1 MIRDF
6 SEMAKNELNTQI
18 DEVKPVGIWEE
29 IMDSVCDLGLHLQSG
44 MGFLRIENYV
54 NDVKKY
60 HRKILDKNNI
70 SKAQLEVIF
79 QEIKE
84 IDETYTSILAMLNEE
99 FRKDIA
105 YLKKLANIIAIGQGI
120 DVRQECLTLKIQA
133 ETRGNIFI
141 KALYS
146 MWANNLQI
154 PIQEQY
160 YRQIETYMYQEIAGL
175 GRDVIQLNHEK
186 DKKRQEGVVE
196 VYRKLYPESAQ
207 KFKDL
212 FDSAQGDGF
221 SEFDRVNIIY
231 IVISAD
237 EPGRTLFLDSMDTL
251 SFGRVDGSASNQY
264 VYGDNKIDLNVA
276 DSLYYCS
283 KGPYNT
289 FFHETG
295 HAIDYQAGKGAYF
308 SISYQQGTNNET
320 ICQDVYTVIGDR
332 IVNISS
338 QMNIQLTEVMKENIL
353 NSIRNQDAASLS
365 ATEKRICQEVEKQ
378 LKKELSSVSSTAFVQ
393 NPNTGKQEGV
403 MINSGISDVYGGVTN
418 NLIVGD
424 RGHWGQDR
432 QGRYTYWYVPNT
444 NPPETTHN
452 QEVEMW
458 AHYFSY
464 TMTGNTEAI
473 NSMNAYLP
481 ATMKQ
486 YDQMIKDM
494 RAQVESRKENGES

>member
-6 SEMAKNELNTQI
+6 SEMARNELYTQI
-18 DEVKPVGIWEE
+18 DEVTPDGIWEE
-29 IMDSVCDLGLHLQSG
+29 VMDGVSDLGLNIQSWLG
-44 MGFLRIENYV
+44 ILSIANYV
-54 NDVKKY
+54 NDIKGY

-70 SKAQLEVIF
+70 SKIQLDAIF
-79 QEIKE
+79 QEIKD

-99 FRKDIA
+99 FCKDIA
-105 YLKKLANIIAIGQGI
+105 YLKELANIIRVGQGI
-120 DVRQECLTLKIQA
+120 GVRQACLTLKTQA
-133 ETRGNIFI
+133 ESRGDIFI

-146 MWANNLQI
+146 MWANGLQI

-160 YRQIETYMYQEIAGL
+160 YRRIEEYMYQEIAGL
-175 GRDVIQLNHEK
+175 GRDVSQLNHDH

-196 VYRKLYPESAQ
+196 VYRRLYPESAQ

-231 IVISAD
+231 IAISAD
-237 EPGRTLFLDSMDTL
+237 EPGRTLFLDSIDTF
-251 SFGRVDGSASNQY
+251 SFRHVDGSASSQY
-264 VYGDNKIDLNVA
+264 VYGENKIDLNSA
-276 DSLYYCS
+276 DSLYDCP

-295 HAIDYQAGKGAYF
+295 HAIDYQAGGGAYF
-308 SISYQQGTNNET
+308 SRSYEQGANNEM

-332 IVNISS
+332 VDNVST
-338 QMNIQLTEVMKENIL
+338 QMNIQLTTDMKENIL
-353 NSIRNQDAASLS
+353 NAVRNQDEASLS
-365 ATEKRICQEVEKQ
+365 ATESIIYQEVKKQ
-378 LKKELSSVSSTAFVQ
+378 LNKELSSASSTAFFQ
-393 NPNTGKQEGV
+393 NPGTGKQEGV
-403 MINSGISDVYGGVTN
+403 KIYAGISDVYGGVTN

-424 RGHWGQDR
+424 RAHWSKDS
-432 QGRYTYWYVPNT
+432 QGRYTYWYIPDT

-458 AHYFSY
+458 AHYFSF

-481 ATMKQ
+481 GTMKQ
-486 YDQMIKDM
+486 YDQMLKDM
-494 RAQVESRKENGES
+494 QIQVEKENEES

>member
-6 SEMAKNELNTQI
+6 SEMARNELHTQI
-18 DEVKPVGIWEE
+18 DEVTPDGMWEQV
-29 IMDSVCDLGLHLQSG
+29 MDSVCDLGLNLQSRLG
-44 MGFLRIENYV
+44 ILSIANYV
-54 NDVKKY
+54 NDVKGY
-60 HRKILDKNNI
+60 HKKILDKNNI
-70 SKAQLEVIF
+70 SKAQLDAIF

-84 IDETYTSILAMLNEE
+84 IDETYTSILEMLNEE
-99 FRKDIA
+99 FYKDIA
-105 YLKKLANIIAIGQGI
+105 YLKELANIIRVGQGI
-120 DVRQECLTLKIQA
+120 GARQACLTLKIQA
-133 ETRGNIFI
+133 ESRGDIFI

-146 MWANNLQI
+146 MWANGLQI

-160 YRQIETYMYQEIAGL
+160 YRQIERYMYQEIASL

-196 VYRKLYPESAQ
+196 VYRRLYPESAQ

-231 IVISAD
+231 IAISAD
-237 EPGRTLFLDSMDTL
+237 EPGRTLFLDSIDTF
-251 SFGRVDGSASNQY
+251 SFGRVDSSSTSRYAY
-264 VYGDNKIDLNVA
+264 LENKIYLNAA
-276 DSLYYCS
+276 DSLYDCP

-295 HAIDYQAGKGAYF
+295 HAIDYQAGEGAYF

-320 ICQDVYTVIGDR
+320 ICLDVYTVIGDR
-332 IVNISS
+332 VDSVS
-338 QMNIQLTEVMKENIL
+338 TQMNIQLTEEMKENIL
-353 NSIRNQDAASLS
+353 NSIRNQDVASLS
-365 ATEKRICQEVEKQ
+365 ATEKRIYQEVEKQ
-378 LKKELSSVSSTAFVQ
+378 LKKELSSVSSTAFIQ
-393 NPNTGKQEGV
+393 DPNTGKQAGV

-418 NLIVGD
+418 NLIVGN
-424 RGHWGQDR
+424 RGHWSQDS
-432 QGRYTYWYVPNT
+432 QGRYTYWYIPDT

-473 NSMNAYLP
+473 NSMNVYLP
-481 ATMKQ
+481 ATMEQ
-486 YDQMIKDM
+486 YDQMLKDM
-494 RAQVESRKENGES
+494 QAQVESRKENGES